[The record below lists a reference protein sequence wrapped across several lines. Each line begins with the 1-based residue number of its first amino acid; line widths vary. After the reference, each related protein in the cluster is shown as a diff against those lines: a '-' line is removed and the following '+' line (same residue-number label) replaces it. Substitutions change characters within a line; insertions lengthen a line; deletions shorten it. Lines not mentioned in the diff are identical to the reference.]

1 MLSHAKHSD
10 SNCLIASASSSGCN
24 LTCTVVIVQA
34 KEAGTSQEIA
44 MLAAE
49 VERLRRENTIVE
61 HEAGRLKAALAVTA
75 NGSTEVA
82 LLAHAVLAC
91 ISAL

>member
-1 MLSHAKHSD
+1 MV
-10 SNCLIASASSSGCN
+10 IN
-24 LTCTVVIVQA
+24 LTRTVVVVQA

-49 VERLRRENTIVE
+49 VDRLRREKTIVE
-61 HEAGRLKAALAVTA
+61 QHADRLKAALAVRA

-91 ISAL
+91 ISAP